1 MKTRQQGSA
10 LIFSLVILLIM
21 TLIGV
26 TSMNTSTLEEKM
38 AANDRA
44 RKVAF
49 QSAESALR
57 DAETAIAAR
66 DYLGDLENSFSGVT
80 EEAGYYDT
88 GELDPSTLFDE
99 DSWVAGADCVMA
111 NAPGETVDQG
121 GCYKVEQIE
130 FNAPVSHI
138 EGATYNLITRITV
151 RGVDNSG
158 SAAVIL
164 QAYNN
169 KDLTN

>member
-1 MKTRQQGSA
+1 MNKRQRGSA

-21 TLIGV
+21 TLIGI
-26 TSMNTSTLEEKM
+26 TSMSSSTLEEKM

-49 QSAESALR
+49 QAAESALR
-57 DAETAIAAR
+57 DAETTIANR
-66 DYLGDLENSFSGVT
+66 DYLGDLESSFSGVT
-80 EEAGYYDT
+80 GEAGYYDT
-88 GELDPSTLFDE
+88 GELDQSSLFD
-99 DSWVAGADCVMA
+99 DAAWVAGENCVAA
-111 NAPGETVDQG
+111 NATDATLNQG

-138 EGATYNLITRITV
+138 EGATYNLITRITA
-151 RGVDNSG
+151 RGIDNSG
-158 SAAVIL
+158 TAPVIL